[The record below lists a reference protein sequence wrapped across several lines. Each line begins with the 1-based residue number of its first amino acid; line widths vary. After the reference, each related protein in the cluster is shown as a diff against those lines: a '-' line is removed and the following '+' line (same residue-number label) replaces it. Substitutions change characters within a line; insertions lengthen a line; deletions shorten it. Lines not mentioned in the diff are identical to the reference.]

1 MAVAQTYRIHLCNNG
16 KKVKVLPNVLDDGHP
31 RPSAV
36 GTVIDEKWRVRGV
49 ISHGISDLVVDVDEI
64 AAAGSA

>member
-1 MAVAQTYRIHLCNNG
+1 
-16 KKVKVLPNVLDDGHP
+16 LPNVVDDGHP

-49 ISHGISDLVVDVDEI
+49 ISHSVSDLVVDVDEI